1 MSDIPGRLY
10 NVARA
15 YLGAAKERLDTLDA
29 RAQEE
34 LSRALT
40 HDDLPGTAA
49 PAVSSDPMERAR
61 AKIAAYQGQAGARR
75 ELVPASESTPSTH
88 ASPAPRP
95 STDPVQTAYRI
106 LGLPPGSDYLA
117 VQSATDKLRR
127 RCDPARF
134 PAGSEEQAEA
144 QTILAKVEE
153 AHQLLRASLNE
164 GLSRFDKLEI

>member
-75 ELVPASESTPSTH
+75 ELAPASETL
-88 ASPAPRP
+88 PAAPAAGP

-106 LGLPPGSDYLA
+106 LGLPPGADYLA

-164 GLSRFDKLEI
+164 GLGRFDKLEI

>member
-29 RAQEE
+29 RAQDE

-40 HDDLPGTAA
+40 HDDLPGTAP
-49 PAVSSDPMERAR
+49 PAAASDPMERAR
-61 AKIAAYQGQAGARR
+61 AKIAAMQGQSAARH
-75 ELVPASESTPSTH
+75 ELAPASGSLPG
-88 ASPAPRP
+88 SPALPLA
-95 STDPVQTAYRI
+95 TDPNETAYKI
-106 LGLPPGSDYLA
+106 LGLPLGSDYLA
-117 VQSATDKLRR
+117 VQSAVDKLRR

-144 QTILAKVEE
+144 QLILAKVEE
-153 AHQLLRASLNE
+153 AHQLLRVSLNE
-164 GLSRFDKLEI
+164 GMGRFDKLEI

>member
-15 YLGAAKERLDTLDA
+15 YLGAAKERIDALDA

-34 LSRALT
+34 LSNALT
-40 HDDLPGTAA
+40 HSDLPGTAPP
-49 PAVSSDPMERAR
+49 PASSDPMERAR
-61 AKIAAYQGQAGARR
+61 AKIAALQGQSIARR
-75 ELVPASESTPSTH
+75 ELTPTSESLP
-88 ASPAPRP
+88 ASPAPPP
-95 STDPVQTAYRI
+95 STDPVQTAYKI
-106 LGLPPGSDYLA
+106 LGLPPGADYPA
-117 VQSATDKLRR
+117 VEATVDKLRR

-153 AHQLLRASLNE
+153 AHQLLRVSLNE
-164 GLSRFDKLEI
+164 GAGRFDKLEL

>member
-15 YLGAAKERLDTLDA
+15 YLGAAKERIDTLDA

-34 LSRALT
+34 LSHALT
-40 HDDLPGTAA
+40 HDDLPGTA
-49 PAVSSDPMERAR
+49 PPPVSSDPMERAR
-61 AKIAAYQGQAGARR
+61 AKIATMQGQSAARR
-75 ELVPASESTPSTH
+75 ELAPASESVSAPPS
-88 ASPAPRP
+88 APP
-95 STDPVQTAYRI
+95 STDPVQKAYKI

-117 VQSATDKLRR
+117 VQSAVDKLRR

-144 QTILAKVEE
+144 QVILAKVEE

-164 GLSRFDKLEI
+164 GMGRFDKLEL

>member
-15 YLGAAKERLDTLDA
+15 YLGAAKERIDTLDA

-40 HDDLPGTAA
+40 HEDLPGTASPLA
-49 PAVSSDPMERAR
+49 SSDPMERAR
-61 AKIAAYQGQAGARR
+61 AKIAALQGQSAARR
-75 ELVPASESTPSTH
+75 ELAPASQSSVL
-88 ASPAPRP
+88 SPAPP
-95 STDPVQTAYRI
+95 LSTDPVQTAYKI
-106 LGLPPGSDYLA
+106 LGLPPGADYLA
-117 VQSATDKLRR
+117 VQSAVDKLRR

-144 QTILAKVEE
+144 QIILAKVEE
-153 AHQLLRASLNE
+153 AHQLLRVSLNE
-164 GLSRFDKLEI
+164 GMGRFDKLEI

>member
-34 LSRALT
+34 LSNALT
-40 HDDLPGTAA
+40 HDNLPGTGPPAA
-49 PAVSSDPMERAR
+49 PSDPMERAR
-61 AKIAAYQGQAGARR
+61 AKIAAMQGQTVARG
-75 ELVPASESTPSTH
+75 ELDPASSRVPS
-88 ASPAPRP
+88 SPAPP
-95 STDPVQTAYRI
+95 TATDPVQTAYKI
-106 LGLPPGSDYLA
+106 LGLPAGSDYLS
-117 VQSATDKLRR
+117 VQSAVDKLRS

-134 PAGSEEQAEA
+134 PARSEEQAEA
-144 QTILAKVEE
+144 QMILGKVEE

-164 GLSRFDKLEI
+164 GQSRFDKLEL